1 MKYLQALK
9 EKNLSVDQLANKA
22 KDQVAQL
29 MQYEKDIAF
38 IKENAS
44 DPDSEEFKNDMAAI
58 EEKVKILDEKVYSY
72 ILKFDLA
79 KYNERKQMMFEMT
92 EKRKQAKNKA
102 TSGTVS
108 GSAANT
114 ASVTNHVQPT
124 SQPEVKPASAPVE
137 TKIEEVAPQAPV
149 VEIKQEQI
157 AQPEITINDMSEADR
172 ARLYIEEEFQPVQ
185 KVKTKSNGVYF
196 ACIGIGALL
205 LTFGAVNVFKQ
216 KK

>member
-92 EKRKQAKNKA
+92 EKRKQAKA
-102 TSGTVS
+102 TSGTVVA
-108 GSAANT
+108 SAANT
-114 ASVTNHVQPT
+114 VGVNSQQPPAPQPT
-124 SQPEVKPASAPVE
+124 IQEKPV
-137 TKIEEVAPQAPV
+137 EVAPQVQPQPQVPV
-149 VEIKQEQI
+149 VEMKQEPI
-157 AQPEITINDMSEADR
+157 AQPEITINEMSEGDR
-172 ARLYIEEEFQPVQ
+172 ARLYIEDDFQPVQ
-185 KVKTKSNGVYF
+185 KVKTKNNGVYF